1 MKYTVWKLQLLEQ
14 SLYMVKHLL
23 VALLT
28 VLRCVDTYQLN
39 LRELMQTIQTS
50 HVLTVRT
57 GLAAE
62 ALRICTIHDR
72 QLFLI
77 HYDISVDI
85 SNRNLGCRNQV
96 EIIHFAR
103 IHLAFLVRQLA
114 FAVSRVL
121 IDNSRRHYLNI
132 T

>member
-28 VLRCVDTYQLN
+28 VLRSVDTYQLN

-62 ALRICTIHDR
+62 TLSIRTVHDR
-72 QLFLI
+72 QLFLVEN
-77 HYDISVDI
+77 HISVDI
-85 SNRNLGCRNQV
+85 RNGNLGCRNQV
-96 EIIHFAR
+96 EIIH
-103 IHLAFLVRQLA
+103 
-114 FAVSRVL
+114 
-121 IDNSRRHYLNI
+121 
-132 T
+132 